1 MCVTFIY
8 ALHIFSLFRAISF
21 IGLFLIA
28 FGTGGIKPCV
38 VSFGAEQFT
47 LPQQEPQMSSFF
59 NIFYFSINFGSMIS
73 TILTPVFRS
82 TPCLGEAE
90 CYPLAFGVPAALMF
104 VALGEFQL
112 DLSF

>member
-1 MCVTFIY
+1 
-8 ALHIFSLFRAISF
+8 
-21 IGLFLIA
+21 
-28 FGTGGIKPCV
+28 
-38 VSFGAEQFT
+38 
-47 LPQQEPQMSSFF
+47 
-59 NIFYFSINFGSMIS
+59 MIS

-112 DLSF
+112 EAFIKLRIKFLIFI

>member
-1 MCVTFIY
+1 M
-8 ALHIFSLFRAISF
+8 
-21 IGLFLIA
+21 
-28 FGTGGIKPCV
+28 

-112 DLSF
+112 EAFINLGFEFLIFM

>member
-1 MCVTFIY
+1 MNCYDVTI
-8 ALHIFSLFRAISF
+8 RRVISF

-104 VALGEFQL
+104 VALGEVEL
-112 DLSF
+112 NAYMDPNY